1 MVSPGRSISDARV
14 SVLRVTAAFFADA
27 ERCSA
32 ERCAEAARAS
42 LSAIALKA
50 EELNLFRRKS
60 GSKRFSP
67 KFEHGGT
74 LLVNC
79 RCPVDQW
86 FTDGARWKSMQL
98 NERSLL
104 EPVTD
109 YAICMLDA
117 SGIVT
122 RWNAGA
128 QRLKGYRAEEI
139 IGEHFSRFYTEEDNV
154 SGLPVIALE
163 RAARDGKFEGE
174 GWRIKKDGSRFWA
187 HVVID
192 PIHSG
197 SGEVV
202 EYANVT
208 RDLTE
213 HKASDEALRW
223 REEQFKI
230 LVQGV
235 TDYAIYMLDLE
246 GNVTTWNTG
255 AQRIKG
261 YPPSEIIGQHFSRFY
276 TQEDLDLDLPKKA
289 LETAAEQGRFE
300 KEGWRVR
307 KDGTR
312 FWASVI
318 IDAVRNEAGELVG
331 FAKVTRDVTERT
343 RNQHELARAR
353 EALFQSQKMETIG
366 QLTGGVAH
374 DFNNLLMAVLGSL
387 ELVRKRLPDDPKT
400 LALLDNAMQGAQRG
414 ATLTKRMLAFARR
427 QELHLEP
434 VDVPALVRG
443 MADLL
448 ERSLGSTVVVETLF
462 PLSLAKVQTDPNQLE
477 LALLNLAV
485 NARDAMPN
493 GGVISI
499 AARRA
504 TVSDAPSELP
514 PGDYVCLSLS
524 DEGEGMDEETR
535 ERAVEP
541 FFTTKGVGKGTGLGL
556 SMVHGIMKQSDGQLV
571 LHSEVGNG
579 TRAELWLPVT
589 PKQTKTAATPDPTT
603 DRDHG
608 ASVQSLTILA
618 VDDDGLVLMNTVAML
633 EELGHTV
640 IEAGSGRRALELLRS
655 NSSIDLVVTDQA
667 MPNMTGT
674 QLIREIQ
681 VGWPDMPVILATG
694 YSELPDGAGKDI
706 SLLSKPFM
714 QSELSQK
721 VSEVM
726 LQSS

>member
-1 MVSPGRSISDARV
+1 
-14 SVLRVTAAFFADA
+14 
-27 ERCSA
+27 
-32 ERCAEAARAS
+32 
-42 LSAIALKA
+42 
-50 EELNLFRRKS
+50 
-60 GSKRFSP
+60 
-67 KFEHGGT
+67 
-74 LLVNC
+74 
-79 RCPVDQW
+79 
-86 FTDGARWKSMQL
+86 MQR
-98 NERSLL
+98 NERSLDA
-104 EPVTD
+104 VTD
-109 YAICMLDA
+109 HAICMLDG

-122 RWNAGA
+122 RWSPGA
-128 QRLKGYRAEEI
+128 HRIMGYRAEEI
-139 IGEHFSRFYTEEDNV
+139 IGEHFSRFYAEDDNV
-154 SGLPVIALE
+154 SGLPVTTLE
-163 RAARDGKFEGE
+163 RATRDGKFEGE

-192 PIHSG
+192 PIYSG
-197 SGEVV
+197 SGGVV

-213 HKASDEALRW
+213 HKASDEALRLS
-223 REEQFKI
+223 EEQFKI

-235 TDYAIYMLDLE
+235 TDYAIYMLDLQ
-246 GNVTTWNTG
+246 GNVITWNTG

-276 TQEDLDLDLPKKA
+276 TQEDLDLDLPNMA
-289 LETAAEQGRFE
+289 LETAVEQGRFE
-300 KEGWRVR
+300 NEGWRVR

-318 IDAVRNEAGELVG
+318 IDAVKNETGELVG
-331 FAKVTRDVTERT
+331 FAKVTRDVTERN
-343 RNQHELARAR
+343 RNQQELARAR

-374 DFNNLLMAVLGSL
+374 DFNNLLMAILGSL
-387 ELVRKRLPDDPKT
+387 ELVRKRLPDDRKT

-427 QELHLEP
+427 QKLHLEP

-493 GGVISI
+493 GGTISI
-499 AARRA
+499 AARGA
-504 TVSDAPSELP
+504 KITDAHSELS
-514 PGDYVCLSLS
+514 PGDYICLSVN
-524 DEGEGMDEETR
+524 DEGEGMDDEILG
-535 ERAVEP
+535 RAVEP

-571 LHSEVGNG
+571 LQSEIGKG
-579 TRAELWLPVT
+579 TRVELWLPVI
-589 PKQTKTAATPDPTT
+589 PEPMKTAAEDDSTT
-603 DRDHG
+603 VEVLG
-608 ASVQSLTILA
+608 ALQSLTILA
-618 VDDDGLVLMNTVAML
+618 VDDDALVLMNTVAML

-655 NSSIDLVVTDQA
+655 HSSIDLVLTDQA

>member
-1 MVSPGRSISDARV
+1 
-14 SVLRVTAAFFADA
+14 
-27 ERCSA
+27 
-32 ERCAEAARAS
+32 
-42 LSAIALKA
+42 
-50 EELNLFRRKS
+50 
-60 GSKRFSP
+60 
-67 KFEHGGT
+67 
-74 LLVNC
+74 
-79 RCPVDQW
+79 
-86 FTDGARWKSMQL
+86 MQR
-98 NERSLL
+98 NERFVSSRTEDGRYRMLL
-104 EPVTD
+104 DAVTD

-122 RWNAGA
+122 SWNSGA
-128 QRLKGYRAEEI
+128 QRSKGYQAEEI
-139 IGEHFSRFYTEEDNV
+139 IGEHFSRFYTEEDKV
-154 SGLPVIALE
+154 SGLPMIALE

-192 PIHSG
+192 PIRSP
-197 SGEVV
+197 SGELIG
-202 EYANVT
+202 YAKVT
-208 RDLTE
+208 GDLTE
-213 HKASDEALRW
+213 RKASEEARW
-223 REEQFKI
+223 NEQQLKI

-235 TDYAIYMLDLE
+235 TDYAIYMLDCE

-261 YPPSEIIGQHFSRFY
+261 YLPSEIIGQHFSRFY
-276 TQEDLDLDLPKKA
+276 TEEDLDLDLPNTA
-289 LETAAEQGRFE
+289 LKTAAEQGRFE

-331 FAKVTRDVTERT
+331 FAKVTRDVTERN
-343 RNQHELARAR
+343 RNQQELARAR

-374 DFNNLLMAVLGSL
+374 DFNNLLMAILGSL

-448 ERSLGSTVVVETLF
+448 ERSLGSTVIETLF

-477 LALLNLAV
+477 LALLN
-485 NARDAMPN
+485 
-493 GGVISI
+493 
-499 AARRA
+499 
-504 TVSDAPSELP
+504 

-524 DEGEGMDEETR
+524 DKGDGMDEEAR

-541 FFTTKGVGKGTGLGL
+541 VFTTKGVGKGTGLGL

-571 LHSEVGNG
+571 LHSEVGKG

-589 PKQTKTAATPDPTT
+589 PKQMKTAATPDPMT

-674 QLIREIQ
+674 QLVRKIQ

-694 YSELPDGAGKDI
+694 YSELPDSAGDI
-706 SLLSKPFM
+706 PLLSKPFM
-714 QSELSQK
+714 QKELSQK

-726 LQSS
+726 LQSP